1 MLRIL
6 ELHFIQSVCVHT
18 RFEFSIR
25 GILMNFFQKIWSKG
39 QGLENYIRKYYLKRL
54 RRNLYLIH

>member
-6 ELHFIQSVCVHT
+6 ELHFIQSVCVRA

-25 GILMNFFQKIWSKG
+25 GILMNLFQKTWSKG
-39 QGLENYIRKYYLKRL
+39 HGLENYIRKYYLERL
-54 RRNLYLIH
+54 S